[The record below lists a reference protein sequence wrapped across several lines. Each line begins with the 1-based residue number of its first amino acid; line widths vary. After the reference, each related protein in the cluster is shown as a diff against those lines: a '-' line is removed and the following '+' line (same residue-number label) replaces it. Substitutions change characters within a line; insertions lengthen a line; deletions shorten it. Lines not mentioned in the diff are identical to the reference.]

1 MKFLFLVTG
10 LGEAA
15 QGTAVA
21 AYARARG
28 TDTRFVSTTG
38 QCHDYIAGFG
48 FEDILYSGELPTA
61 QLRSHVSRVIED
73 YSPDAIFCCNSKTTK
88 NMFHPESPEERPD
101 CLIVSLDSNW
111 LFEDMPGFF
120 DRFFVVFPR
129 EIFQRNRNYV
139 IDDDRVQ
146 PVGFVPSG
154 YEFNQE
160 EIDSAR
166 RKLGIKDEKP
176 VFAYFGRGP
185 TLRAFLVDTLLEAMS
200 QVEKAGK
207 NIKAVLVTDREVQ
220 RPNVIGIEWVA
231 SDREFALYVATSA
244 CVVSH
249 HGMPTLAKSILS
261 NVPVISFVPDVEG
274 STKRSETCEVEPF
287 EELGLCVTLPYSA
300 SPEQLTGALE
310 EVIFGQKGRQIKQ
323 EQVKYRVKG
332 EATVFEEITRL
343 LREGRPK
350 A

>member
-1 MKFLFLVTG
+1 MRFLFFVTG

-28 TDTRFVSTTG
+28 TDIKFVSTTG

-48 FEDILYSGELPTA
+48 FEDILYSDELPTA
-61 QLRSHVSRVIED
+61 QLRSHVNKVIED
-73 YSPDAIFCCNSKTTK
+73 YSPDAIFCCNSKTTEK
-88 NMFHPESPEERPD
+88 MFHPESPEERPD

-111 LFEDMPGFF
+111 LFEDMPAFF

-139 IDDDRVQ
+139 IDDDRVK

-160 EIDSAR
+160 EIDSAKR
-166 RKLGIKDEKP
+166 NLGIKDEKT

-220 RPNVIGIEWVA
+220 RPNVIGIEWLA
-231 SDREFALYVATSA
+231 SDREFALYVAASS

-261 NVPVISFVPDVEG
+261 NVPVISFVPDVDG
-274 STKRSETCEVEPF
+274 SAKRSETCEVEPF

-300 SPEQLTGALE
+300 SPEQLKGALE
-310 EVIFGQKGRQIKQ
+310 EIIFGQKGREIKQ
-323 EQVKYRVKG
+323 EQVKYRLKG

-343 LREGRPK
+343 LPEGKPE

>member
-1 MKFLFLVTG
+1 MRFLFLVTG

-15 QGTAVA
+15 QATAVA

-28 TDTRFVSTTG
+28 TDVKFVSTTG
-38 QCHDYIAGFG
+38 QCHEYIAGFG
-48 FEDILYSGELPTA
+48 FEDVLYSAELPRA
-61 QLRSHVSRVIED
+61 QLRSNVNGFIEE
-73 YSPDAIFCCNSKTTK
+73 YSPDVIFCCNSKTTE
-88 NMFHPESPEERPD
+88 NMFRPQSREERPD

-111 LFEDMPGFF
+111 LFADMPAFF

-129 EIFQRNRNYV
+129 EIFERNRNYV

-154 YEFNQE
+154 YEFEQE

-166 RKLGIKDEKP
+166 RSLGVKDEKV

-200 QVEKAGK
+200 QVQKARK
-207 NIKAVLVTDREVQ
+207 NVTAVLLTDRAAQ

-231 SDREFALYVATSA
+231 SDRGFALYLAAAS
-244 CVVSH
+244 CLVSH
-249 HGMPTLAKSILS
+249 HGMPTLGKAILA
-261 NVPVISFVPDVEG
+261 NVPLISFIPDVEG
-274 STKRSETCEVEPF
+274 GVKRSETCEVEPF

-300 SPEQLTGALE
+300 TPEQLKDALE
-310 EVIFGQKGRQIKQ
+310 EIIFGQKGREIKQ
-323 EQVKYRVKG
+323 EQAKYRVKG
-332 EATVFEEITRL
+332 EATVFEEVTRL
-343 LREGRPK
+343 LREGRPEG
-350 A
+350 